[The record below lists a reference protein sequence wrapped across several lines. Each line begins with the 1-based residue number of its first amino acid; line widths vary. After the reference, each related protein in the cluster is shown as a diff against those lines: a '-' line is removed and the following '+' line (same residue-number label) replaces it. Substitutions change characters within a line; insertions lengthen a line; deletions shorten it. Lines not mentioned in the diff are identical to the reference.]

1 MSGARTAADDSDRLV
16 RTLAG
21 TTFLL
26 WLGAGAILPLL
37 PEYVRRQG
45 ASDSVV
51 GLVMAA
57 YFVAAV
63 VSQYPAGRLADRV
76 GRRRVLLGG
85 LGCYALGSAAFLT
98 PFGPVADVAFR
109 SLQGI
114 GAGAVEVAALAM
126 VSTAVPPSRR
136 GRSFGSIYAGQ
147 LGGLAIGPLAGS
159 IAGLGAMHATF
170 AGAALVA
177 LVAGVPVVVT
187 ADVGRYGA
195 RARRVDV
202 ARSGAVLRRPTAVDG
217 GAVWWPERA
226 STARDGSTSAAL
238 GHART
243 TSRRHI
249 PSAALGA
256 LVAAAAFGLTMG
268 VYESCWTLLLLRR
281 HATAWQV
288 GLSWT
293 LFALPFAA
301 MSRTGGWL
309 ADHADRRWLV
319 VGSLTSSI
327 AFCSLYP
334 FVHPVTVLLA
344 LGPVEALGAAIALPS
359 AQSLLTQGARP
370 GALGAVEGLFSTSQT
385 GAVAV
390 AAAFGG
396 ALFGVSTWAPFV
408 ATAGGAALATA
419 SLPVVWR
426 RVAGRVSDTASGGT
440 SEQATGLAEPVS

>member
-1 MSGARTAADDSDRLV
+1 MSGARTATDDSDRLV

-37 PEYVRRQG
+37 PEYVRRRG
-45 ASDSVV
+45 ASDAVV

-57 YFVAAV
+57 YFVAALA
-63 VSQYPAGRLADRV
+63 SQYPAGRFADRV

-85 LGCYALGSAAFLT
+85 LGCYALGSAAFLA
-98 PFGPVADVAFR
+98 PFGPVADIAFR
-109 SLQGI
+109 SLQGV
-114 GAGAVEVAALAM
+114 GAGAAEVAALAM
-126 VSTAVPPSRR
+126 VSTAVPLSRR

-177 LVAGVPVVVT
+177 LAAGVPIVAT
-187 ADVGRYGA
+187 AGVGRYGA
-195 RARRVDV
+195 PPRRAEAASSGVVARRPKDV
-202 ARSGAVLRRPTAVDG
+202 AGDAA
-217 GAVWWPERA
+217 WWPERTTTTRGA
-226 STARDGSTSAAL
+226 STSVSR
-238 GHART
+238 GHARAT
-243 TSRRHI
+243 GRRSI
-249 PSAALGA
+249 PPAALGA

-281 HATAWQV
+281 HATSWQI

-327 AFCSLYP
+327 GFCSLYP
-334 FVHPVTVLLA
+334 FVHPVIVLLA

-370 GALGAVEGLFSTSQT
+370 AALGAVEGLFSTSQT

-390 AAAFGG
+390 AAALGG
-396 ALFGVSTWAPFV
+396 MLFGVATWAPFV
-408 ATAGGAALATA
+408 ATAGGAVLATA

-426 RVAGRVSDTASGGT
+426 RVAGRVPDAALGGAT
-440 SEQATGLAEPVS
+440 KQTTGLAEPVS